1 MSKTL
6 KRITDGIRDI
16 FPEIA
21 DAKITADTHL
31 SEIPEWDSIAAVNL
45 QTFLKETFGVE
56 VPLDLMNE
64 DTTIG
69 ELVTFIEDPASMKR
83 PD

>member
-6 KRITDGIRDI
+6 KRITDGIKDI

-69 ELVTFIEDPASMKR
+69 ELATFIEDPASMKR